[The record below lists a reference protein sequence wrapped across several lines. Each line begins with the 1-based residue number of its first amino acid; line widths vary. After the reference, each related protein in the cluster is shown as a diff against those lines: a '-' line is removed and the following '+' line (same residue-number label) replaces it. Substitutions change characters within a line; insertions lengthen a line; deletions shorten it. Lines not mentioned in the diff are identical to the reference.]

1 MSTNWSKICTSLQ
14 KTLKTCEY
22 KVWITPLKGSVVG
35 DVVCIVAPSAYA
47 ADWVEGRFSAS
58 LREAAADVLGIAIQD
73 VQLKFSVENA
83 LHMPRTAQE
92 NDKQGLHTLRSI
104 GQRYSVPVATPTAQ
118 QDVAE
123 RSDCAHLVSEA
134 LQFTS
139 SSKNT
144 TQATLPMP
152 AQSPL
157 SKIRWRYDF
166 DDFVVGPSNA
176 MAVAAAQDICR
187 SNGHVETLFVS
198 AASGL
203 GKTHLIHAIGQSLA
217 KEQGGKARVGYL
229 TAEDFTSH
237 FVRASR
243 QHHMDTFKH
252 SLRELDV
259 LLLDDVHFFQGK
271 EKTQDEALAT
281 IKYLQSQGSRVV
293 LTSSFTPRELQNL
306 DSQLVS
312 HFCSGLLT
320 SIDKPTK
327 DMRRSILSQ
336 KARNHQVILSD
347 KVTEV
352 LVDHLRDDVRQ
363 LESCLANLVFKA
375 RHLKSV
381 ISLEMAM
388 DVLAQYAKIDAFPDI
403 DKIIELVCNSF
414 GFKVSQLSSRS
425 RRKEYV
431 LARDT
436 IYYLARKHTEI
447 SLQDL
452 GERFNRRHSTVI
464 KGIAAIERELQKET
478 TCGRQIAKTV
488 HMIEKNA
495 GLSMR

>member
-1 MSTNWSKICTSLQ
+1 M
-14 KTLKTCEY
+14 
-22 KVWITPLKGSVVG
+22 G
-35 DVVCIVAPSAYA
+35 DVVRIVAPSAYI
-47 ADWVEGRFSAS
+47 ADWVEGRFSDS
-58 LREAAADVLGIAIQD
+58 LREAAADVLGVLIAD
-73 VQLKFSVENA
+73 VQLEFIVESA
-83 LHMPRTAQE
+83 LHMPRSIH
-92 NDKQGLHTLRSI
+92 DSGKQGIHTLRSM
-104 GQRYSVPVATPTAQ
+104 GHKYQVSTEVPAAQ
-118 QDVAE
+118 KDVAE
-123 RSDCAHLVSEA
+123 RSGCAHFASHA
-134 LQFTS
+134 LNFAS
-139 SSKNT
+139 SAKNT
-144 TQATLPMP
+144 EQAALPLP

-157 SKIRWRYDF
+157 SKVRWRHDF
-166 DDFVVGPSNA
+166 NDFVVGPSNA

-229 TAEDFTSH
+229 TAEDFTTH

-243 QHHMDTFKH
+243 QHHMDTFKNC
-252 SLRELDV
+252 LRDLDV
-259 LLLDDVHFFQGK
+259 LLLDDVHFFEGK

-293 LTSSFTPRELQNL
+293 ITSSFTPRELQKL

-320 SIDKPTK
+320 NMDKPTK
-327 DMRRSILSQ
+327 DMRRSILSH
-336 KARNHQVILSD
+336 KARQHQVLLPD
-347 KVTEV
+347 TVTDA
-352 LVDHLRDDVRQ
+352 LVDHLCDDVRQ

-375 RHLKSV
+375 RHLNSV

-388 DVLAQYAKIDAFPDI
+388 DVLAQYAKVESRPDI
-403 DKIIELVCNSF
+403 EKIIELVCSSF
-414 GFKVSQLSSRS
+414 ELKFSQLASRN
-425 RRKEYV
+425 RRKEHV

-436 IYYLARKHTEI
+436 IFYLARKHTEL
-447 SLQDL
+447 SLKEL
-452 GERFNRRHSTVI
+452 GDRFNRKHSTVI

-478 TCGRQIAKTV
+478 SLGRQVAKTLD
-488 HMIEKNA
+488 MIEKNA